1 MNQKRRFTPE
11 FKKEAVALVIEQDYT
26 IAKAA
31 ASLGISSKTLRTWVA
46 DTRHQ
51 GEGGLSEDER
61 AELKR
66 LRKENRE
73 LRTEKDIL
81 KKASAFFAKHMS

>member
-31 ASLGISSKTLRTWVA
+31 VSLGISAKTL
-46 DTRHQ
+46 
-51 GEGGLSEDER
+51 SEPHR
-61 AELKR
+61 VSGR
-66 LRKENRE
+66 LN
-73 LRTEKDIL
+73 
-81 KKASAFFAKHMS
+81 SQ

>member
-1 MNQKRRFTPE
+1 MSQKRRFTPE

-31 ASLGISSKTLRTWVA
+31 ESLGISSKILRTWVA

-51 GEGGLSEDER
+51 NDSTP
-61 AELKR
+61 A
-66 LRKENRE
+66 
-73 LRTEKDIL
+73 
-81 KKASAFFAKHMS
+81 A